1 MTCRTLVFLLAFVL
15 VVGIATSGIAND
27 SRVDYTRDIKP
38 MLKARCYSCHGAL
51 KQEADLRL
59 DTGTWIRK
67 GSSTRSAITTEPAH
81 ASVLMERVSAKDE
94 SERMPPDGQP
104 LSAAQI
110 DLLRAW
116 IAQGATS
123 PIEEL
128 SEEDTRRHWAFQV
141 PVRPA
146 VPVVLDSID
155 SIRNGFNPID
165 AFLAEERIAAGV
177 QPMPTTDGAT
187 LFRRL
192 TLDLIGIPPTADEL
206 QNFLGDESERAY
218 ETVVDKLLESPQ
230 HGERWARHWMDIWRY
245 SDWYGRRAV
254 PDVMN
259 SYPMV
264 WRWRD
269 WIVRSVNQDKPYDR
283 MIVEMLAADELS
295 PGDEENIVATG
306 YLVRS
311 WFKWNYETWK
321 KDLVEHTGKAFLG
334 LTLNCAQC
342 HDHKYDPIS
351 QEEYFRFRAFFE
363 PLELRHDRVRGE
375 PDPGPFVKYVYA
387 LSYGPIK
394 SGRVS
399 VFDENLAAETFMF
412 SNGDARLRMEGKP
425 PVTPSGPAVLGG
437 SQLQAS
443 QIKLPITAAYPGMK
457 EFVRDEER
465 SKWKS
470 AIASAQKQLAEA
482 RDALAS
488 EPAALR
494 EELQAAE
501 LSLTQ
506 ARTEATRLLSAAAAS
521 TSTGTGDTK
530 RTGRILEGSQS
541 LVLDAKSGR
550 RALSHSLPGLDP
562 LSDSGTVSYLVQ
574 VVQDGHTN
582 LQLGLDIAKGATG
595 GYVAFEKGAIK
606 TYTPGGFNEFV
617 AGNYDVANG
626 QNRFRVLMQLD
637 IARNQFL
644 LSVTSLEDGCLLVD
658 AAPAALNGWRP
669 QADGKRGLFLDCR
682 PGTEA
687 IYDDLRFDQPDGSS
701 VIRFAFEQPRYEDG
715 RDVTEALSEPD
726 SAPWLTTNFC
736 QAPATSLLTS
746 DIMENLTVR
755 AATARLTAARQA
767 LKIPVLSAA
776 AAEARL
782 DAAQI
787 ELTSLEQRI
796 EADSVRYSTGVLTE
810 DRRNE
815 AAVKELIQAACQEE
829 RKAAVASAKANV
841 ASAESAAAIAEVKLA
856 EATKQADQAAIDT
869 SNKALQAAQK
879 QRTAAATSLSTANA
893 ALSKE
898 LGEYTSLSPKYP
910 QVTSGR
916 RASLALW
923 IASKDNPLT
932 ARVAVNHI
940 WLRHFGQA
948 LVDSPHD
955 FGRNGCRPTHPKLLD
970 WLACELMDSG
980 WSMKHIHRLIVSSQ
994 SYRMAS
1000 MAPQSLKLNSSE
1012 VANASAIDPD
1022 NKTYWRF
1029 PASRMQ
1035 AEVVRDSLLGLSGE
1049 LDQTLGGHEIDHK
1062 QGMTSRRRSLY
1073 FLHHGEEKME
1083 FLELFDAANAC
1094 DCYTRTSSIQPQ
1106 QALAL
1111 INSELTKSLSRQL
1124 EKRIWTSANLM
1135 VSKPNEPNA
1144 SSRFV
1149 RIAFLQVLNREPSE
1163 KELTAALKFL
1173 EQQASRL
1180 TEFDGASPGFV
1191 PAERARANL
1200 LHALM
1205 NHNDFVTI
1213 R

>member
-1 MTCRTLVFLLAFVL
+1 MIFRIAVFLLTFFL
-15 VVGIATSGIAND
+15 VVGIATSSIANE

-38 MLKARCYSCHGAL
+38 ILRARCYACHGAL

-59 DTGTWIRK
+59 DTGILIRK
-67 GSSTRSAITTEPAH
+67 GGSTRTAVTIEPAN
-81 ASVLMERVSAKDE
+81 ASLLIERVSAEDE
-94 SERMPPDGQP
+94 SERMPPDGSP

-116 IAQGATS
+116 IAQGAVS
-123 PIEEL
+123 PSDEL
-128 SEEDTRRHWAFQV
+128 PEEDARRHWAFQA

-146 VPVVLDSID
+146 LPVLIESFD
-155 SIRNGFNPID
+155 SIRNGRNPID
-165 AFLAEERIAAGV
+165 AFLEEERIAAGV
-177 QPMPTTDGAT
+177 QPMQSTDRAA
-187 LFRRL
+187 LLRRL
-192 TLDLIGIPPTADEL
+192 TLDLIGLPPTADEL
-206 QNFLGDESERAY
+206 QNFLNDESESAY
-218 ETVVDKLLESPQ
+218 DAVVDELLESPQ

-269 WIVRSVNQDKPYDR
+269 WIVRSINQDKSYDQ
-283 MIVEMLAADELS
+283 MIVEMLAADELL
-295 PGDEENIVATG
+295 PGDDENIVATG

-412 SNGDARLRMEGKP
+412 SNGDSRLRMEGKP
-425 PVTPSGPAVLGG
+425 PVSPGGPAVLGG
-437 SQLQAS
+437 SQLQSS

-457 EFVRDEER
+457 EFVKDEER
-465 SKWKS
+465 SKRRS
-470 AIASAQKQLAEA
+470 AIAIAEKQMAEA
-482 RDALAS
+482 RDTLAS
-488 EPAALR
+488 EPAA
-494 EELQAAE
+494 
-501 LSLTQ
+501 
-506 ARTEATRLLSAAAAS
+506 
-521 TSTGTGDTK
+521 
-530 RTGRILEGSQS
+530 
-541 LVLDAKSGR
+541 
-550 RALSHSLPGLDP
+550 
-562 LSDSGTVSYLVQ
+562 
-574 VVQDGHTN
+574 
-582 LQLGLDIAKGATG
+582 
-595 GYVAFEKGAIK
+595 
-606 TYTPGGFNEFV
+606 
-617 AGNYDVANG
+617 
-626 QNRFRVLMQLD
+626 
-637 IARNQFL
+637 
-644 LSVTSLEDGCLLVD
+644 
-658 AAPAALNGWRP
+658 
-669 QADGKRGLFLDCR
+669 
-682 PGTEA
+682 
-687 IYDDLRFDQPDGSS
+687 
-701 VIRFAFEQPRYEDG
+701 
-715 RDVTEALSEPD
+715 
-726 SAPWLTTNFC
+726 
-736 QAPATSLLTS
+736 
-746 DIMENLTVR
+746 
-755 AATARLTAARQA
+755 RQA
-767 LKIPVLSAA
+767 LRIPVLSTA
-776 AAEARL
+776 AAEATL
-782 DAAQI
+782 HAEQI

-796 EADSVRYSTGVLTE
+796 EADSVRYSTGVLAE
-810 DRRNE
+810 DRQNE
-815 AAVKELIQAACQEE
+815 AAVKELIRAACQGE
-829 RKAAVASAKANV
+829 REAAVASAKAKS
-841 ASAESAAAIAEVKLA
+841 AAAESAAAIAEVKLS
-856 EATKQADQAAIDT
+856 EATKQADQAAIDI

-879 QRTAAATSLSTANA
+879 QRTTAATSLSTSNA

-898 LGEYTSLSPKYP
+898 LGEYTPLSSKYP
-910 QVTSGR
+910 QVSSGR
-916 RASLALW
+916 RATLAGW
-923 IASKDNPLT
+923 ITSKDNPLT

-955 FGRNGCRPTHPKLLD
+955 FGRNGSRPTHPKLLD

-980 WSMKHIHRLIVSSQ
+980 WSMKHIHRLIVTSQ

-1000 MAPQSLKLNSSE
+1000 MVPQSLQFKLIE
-1012 VANASAIDPD
+1012 VAAASVKDPD

-1035 AEVVRDSLLGLSGE
+1035 AEVVRDSLLCLSGE
-1049 LDQTLGGHEIDHK
+1049 LDTTLGGHEIDHK
-1062 QGMTSRRRSLY
+1062 EGMTSRRRSLY

-1094 DCYTRTSSIQPQ
+1094 DCYSRTSSIQPQ

-1124 EKRIWTSANLM
+1124 EKRLWASANSM
-1135 VSKPNEPNA
+1135 ASKSKEFDA
-1144 SSRFV
+1144 LTRFV
-1149 RIAFLQVLNREPSE
+1149 QTAFLQVLNREPRDE
-1163 KELTAALKFL
+1163 ELTASLKFL

-1180 TEFDGASPGFV
+1180 AEFDGASPGLV
-1191 PAERARANL
+1191 PAERARENL